1 MGSLKHSYTTKARCV
16 LTHENIPF
24 KTDQV
29 VNKIQ
34 QVVNTQTENEQK
46 TENKPPKVKIQSAL
60 THKEL
65 IEYMYQHIQFDE
77 MPFEKDPLYDHRQI
91 YMHETAHI
99 EYGLYEN
106 IEASAAFNYQIQK
119 ESEVE
124 KIENKNTQYMYN
136 LG

>member
-1 MGSLKHSYTTKARCV
+1 MLS
-16 LTHENIPF
+16 

-29 VNKIQ
+29 VNKMQ
-34 QVVNTQTENEQK
+34 QVVNTQTKNVHK
-46 TENKPPKVKIQSAL
+46 TEKELPKEKTQSEL
-60 THKEL
+60 THEEL

-77 MPFEKDPLYDHRQI
+77 IPFESNPLYDHWQI
-91 YMHETAHI
+91 YTHETAHI

-119 ESEVE
+119 ENKVE

-136 LG
+136 LGQPMSTGHNASVQAI